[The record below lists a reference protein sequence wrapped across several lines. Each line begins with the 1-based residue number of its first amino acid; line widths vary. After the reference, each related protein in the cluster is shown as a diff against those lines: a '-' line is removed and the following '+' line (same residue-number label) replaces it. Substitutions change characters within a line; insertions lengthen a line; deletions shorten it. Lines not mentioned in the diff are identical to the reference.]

1 MAMNYDNVDSDSGQ
15 FSMPKGILGAF
26 LGAGIGV
33 ALMVAFYN
41 FVGIRFP
48 LLGVGIGVL
57 TGFGA
62 RTLYKGT
69 HSTLGFISGG
79 IALTAVVTTLYLMYG
94 EFPLLSIISVIV
106 SVSVAYRLAS
116 QSNLAL

>member
-1 MAMNYDNVDSDSGQ
+1 MNCDEIDEQSGA

-26 LGAGIGV
+26 LGAALGV
-33 ALMVAFYN
+33 GLMVAFYT

-48 LLGVGIGVL
+48 LLGVGIGIL

-79 IALTAVVTTLYLMYG
+79 IALAAVVTTLYLMYG
-94 EFPLLSIISVIV
+94 EFPLLSIISVAV
-106 SVSVAYRLAS
+106 SVSVAYRLSA